1 MSRTRDP
8 LHSPARLSKIEKKLG
23 FHTEIRLRFRSLS
36 RKKSVTYKLDS
47 MSVTPAISAGT
58 LSRWASARRCD
69 GVKYD
74 ASAPSPMELPPQVR
88 YGPHSKGLPCHKPF

>member
-1 MSRTRDP
+1 MSRTKDP

-74 ASAPSPMELPPQVR
+74 ASAPSPMGGPPRVR
-88 YGPHSKGLPCHKPF
+88 CGARAKGVTCQ